1 MIMMMN
7 WNACGP
13 EAPEDQ
19 GAPPEDRTLPRA
31 GLTHLSG
38 DPAYPQPVRLPLIG
52 PLQEPAYGT
61 IMMMNIILMR
71 SLARRNMEGGTGG
84 RWILT
89 LPTAAGDMKMMS
101 TVTWMMSFMM
111 HLRAE
116 SETAGTGTTGQ
127 EIPGREDRPVPLPK
141 PIRRTRE
148 EGLPAALPPRHK
160 NNHGKHLNPPN
171 PDSGP
176 VTRMRMTFMQTATE
190 GTETPPGVQV
200 RDRWQKDVKRKA
212 GRESCSY
219 CLQQSLAMEHGFS
232 STDPQGF
239 GMWLYLAWTAGTAIQ
254 KTPWRTCR

>member
-1 MIMMMN
+1 MN
-7 WNACGP
+7 YNDNDDELERMRARSTRGP
-13 EAPEDQ
+13 RRST
-19 GAPPEDRTLPRA
+19 EDRTLPRA

-116 SETAGTGTTGQ
+116 PKQQNRKQQEREQQDRKYQGGRTGRCRFQSPFGAHGKKAFRQPFLQDTKTITENISILQIRTA
-127 EIPGREDRPVPLPK
+127 DPLP
-141 PIRRTRE
+141 
-148 EGLPAALPPRHK
+148 G
-160 NNHGKHLNPPN
+160 
-171 PDSGP
+171 
-176 VTRMRMTFMQTATE
+176 
-190 GTETPPGVQV
+190 
-200 RDRWQKDVKRKA
+200 
-212 GRESCSY
+212 
-219 CLQQSLAMEHGFS
+219 
-232 STDPQGF
+232 
-239 GMWLYLAWTAGTAIQ
+239 
-254 KTPWRTCR
+254 